1 MKLYKTFLAGL
12 LSLFLLASPLWAE
25 KVRYVIDGDTFI
37 LENNLRVRM
46 IGINAPE
53 IGYRRYKKK
62 GQAYGD
68 EAKAHLKSLIEKKD
82 VTLKS
87 GGNDEYDRFGRRLA
101 YVYLSDGSF
110 VNLRMVEDGYA
121 EAYRKFPFEH
131 KDNFIESEK
140 QAKTA
145 KKGIWSGKKTTS
157 TGNAFLRMF
166 GVTD

>member
-1 MKLYKTFLAGL
+1 MRLIRAFLAFTFLFTFAV
-12 LSLFLLASPLWAE
+12 SALWAE

-53 IGYRRYKKK
+53 IGHRRYKKK

-68 EAKAHLKSLIEKKD
+68 EAKAHLKTLIEKKD

-101 YVYLSDGSF
+101 YVYLADGSF
-110 VNLRMVEDGYA
+110 VNLRMIEDGFA

-131 KDNFIESEK
+131 KEDFIKSE
-140 QAKTA
+140 QEARTA
-145 KKGIWSGKKTTS
+145 KKGMWSGKQGSSPMSGFWK
-157 TGNAFLRMF
+157 MF
-166 GVTD
+166 GISD

>member
-1 MKLYKTFLAGL
+1 MKLGRTFLAGL

-53 IGYRRYKKK
+53 IGHRRYKKK
-62 GQAYGD
+62 GQAYGN

-101 YVYLSDGSF
+101 YVYLADGSF

-131 KDNFIESEK
+131 KDSFIKSEK
-140 QAKTA
+140 QAKTD
-145 KKGIWSGKKTTS
+145 KKGMWSGKRNEEPLT
-157 TGNAFLRMF
+157 AFFRMF